1 MHDQRCT
8 YKPCLPTDLGN
19 RLKRRSATPVAQF
32 FKTRRL
38 PGTANTNC
46 ATELRKHLRNRVV
59 VTKPVCTPVPP
70 VQNGSAAGPAGFAP
84 PASASPEKAS
94 RCPEASG
101 TIQLLTLTR
110 FNQPDS
116 FVPRGA
122 GRNSPAL
129 LSLEAFP
136 STSGKYVHLSR
147 PRAADEPFSLRAC
160 NEPDMIAVSLRCV
173 AWRESAQC
181 GDDHQSRVR
190 DLGELAH
197 PSRKI
202 GP

>member
-1 MHDQRCT
+1 MLYQRCARES
-8 YKPCLPTDLGN
+8 CLPTDLGS
-19 RLKRRSATPVAQF
+19 RLKRRSATPLALF

-38 PGTANTNC
+38 PGIANTNC
-46 ATELRKHLRNRVV
+46 ATELRKRLRNTMVV
-59 VTKPVCTPVPP
+59 KKPVCTPVPP

-94 RCPEASG
+94 HFPDASG
-101 TIQLLTLTR
+101 TKLPMLPILRVSHQNSFLPPDTDRDCPVQQAALT
-110 FNQPDS
+110 
-116 FVPRGA
+116 
-122 GRNSPAL
+122 
-129 LSLEAFP
+129 

-147 PRAADEPFSLRAC
+147 PRAADGPVFLRTR
-160 NEPDMIAVSLRCV
+160 NHPDMIAVSLRCV
-173 AWRESAQC
+173 AWCDSAQH
-181 GDDHQSRVR
+181 GTDHQSRVR